1 MGMEA
6 NVMQFPDTVTDDLTK
21 RLRRIE
27 GQVRGLQTMLAED
40 RECADV
46 VTQVAAVSKAI
57 DRVGLKLIASGLTY
71 CVANPEQASSEG
83 YDLERVEKLFMQLA

>member
-1 MGMEA
+1 
-6 NVMQFPDTVTDDLTK
+6 MQFPDEVTDDLTK

-40 RECADV
+40 RDCADV
-46 VTQVAAVSKAI
+46 VTQIAAVSKAL

-71 CVANPEQASSEG
+71 CVANPREASASG
-83 YDLERVEKLFMQLA
+83 YDLARVEKLFLQLT

>member
-1 MGMEA
+1 MH
-6 NVMQFPDTVTDDLTK
+6 FPEDVTDDLTK

-40 RECADV
+40 RECSDV

-57 DRVGLKLIASGLTY
+57 DRVGLKLIASGLNF
-71 CVANPEQASSEG
+71 CVAHPEEASREG